1 MRIDIP
7 KVFLKR
13 LRRVPTLLN
22 PHLMAILE
30 SDRVVCFSRLFTF
43 ESLFVRIMAATDPI
57 LDS

>member
-1 MRIDIP
+1 MP